1 MTRGGKPASALR
13 PTGWPHSLLGR
24 TLLVLLL
31 GVLASNLIGAAL
43 YSGDRLDVL
52 MRGRGRQIAEQ
63 VVAAA
68 AALQAA
74 EPEERRRLVR
84 AMRQPGLRLLWSEQP
99 SVAATGQS
107 REERMLREAF
117 LVEIDVPPLRLRLSL
132 SAHPPASE
140 SEGDAPSPLPLHNF
154 PRHPPPPGPPPPMG
168 APKVRL
174 LNGSLLLD
182 DGSWLNFTAPVAGF
196 PPFWATPYFLVM
208 LASTAVILA
217 VSIWAVRRAV
227 QPFAMFAEAAERL
240 GRDVDA
246 PPLPDTGPTEV
257 RRAATAFN
265 EMQQRLRTFI
275 RDRTQMLAAISHDLR
290 TPLTRLRL
298 RAEMIEDD
306 EEQRKTIADLD
317 EMRAMIDAALAFAR
331 DEAAVEKTAVLDL
344 AVLLQTACELAAD
357 AGAPATYHGP
367 LHATCVG
374 RPLALRRAFG
384 NLLDNA
390 LHYGGQ
396 ARVGLTGGI
405 HRLIVTVDD
414 DGPGIPAEELERVF
428 EPFRRLEASRSRET
442 GGTGLGLTL
451 VRAAIAA
458 HGGTIRLRNRPE
470 GGLRAVVVLPAAAAG
485 AGNESASATVSLAN
499 SLATR

>member
-1 MTRGGKPASALR
+1 MIGGAKPAATRR
-13 PTGWPHSLLGR
+13 PVGWPRSLLGR

-31 GVLASNLIGAAL
+31 GVLASNLIGITL
-43 YSGDRLDVL
+43 YSGDRIDVL

-63 VVAAA
+63 VSTAA

-99 SVAATGQS
+99 SVDGGAQS
-107 REERMLREAF
+107 REERTLREAF
-117 LVEIDVPPLRLRLSL
+117 LTEINVPPDHLRLTL
-132 SAHPPASE
+132 SAHPPPRPEDDEDTASRRP
-140 SEGDAPSPLPLHNF
+140 GR
-154 PRHPPPPGPPPPMG
+154 PRAQLSPGPPPPMG

-174 LNGSLLLD
+174 LNGALLLD
-182 DGSWLNFTAPVAGF
+182 DGSWLNFAAPVASL

-208 LASTAVILA
+208 LASTAVVLA
-217 VSIWAVRRAV
+217 VSILAVRRAV
-227 QPFAMFAEAAERL
+227 QPLAMFAEAAERL

-246 PPLPDTGPTEV
+246 PPLPGEGPAEV
-257 RRAATAFN
+257 RRAAMAFN
-265 EMQQRLRTFI
+265 EMQQRLRTFV

-306 EEQRKTIADLD
+306 DEQRKTIADLD
-317 EMRAMIDAALAFAR
+317 AMRAMIDAALAFAR
-331 DEAAVEKTAVLDL
+331 DEAAVEKTTVLDL
-344 AVLLQTACELAAD
+344 AVLLQTVCEVAAD
-357 AGAPATYHGP
+357 AGATATYQGP

-374 RPLALRRAFG
+374 RPLALRRAFS

-396 ARVGLTGGI
+396 ARVGLTSGVN
-405 HRLIVTVDD
+405 RLIVTVDD
-414 DGPGIPAEELERVF
+414 DGPGIPGEELERVF

-451 VRAAIAA
+451 VRSAIAA

-470 GGLRAVVVLPAAAAG
+470 GGLRAVVVLPAAGSDA
-485 AGNESASATVSLAN
+485 ESAAVSLAN
-499 SLATR
+499 SSGAR

>member
-1 MTRGGKPASALR
+1 MTGRQR
-13 PTGWPHSLLGR
+13 PTAARRPVGWPRSLLGR

-31 GVLASNLIGAAL
+31 GVVASNLIGITL
-43 YSGDRLDVL
+43 YSGDRIDVL

-63 VVAAA
+63 VSTAA

-84 AMRQPGLRLLWSEQP
+84 AMRQPGLRLLWSERP
-99 SVAATGQS
+99 SVDGEAQG
-107 REERMLREAF
+107 REERTLREAF
-117 LVEIDVPPLRLRLSL
+117 LTEINVSPDHLRLTL
-132 SAHPPASE
+132 SAHSP
-140 SEGDAPSPLPLHNF
+140 PSPEDDEDP
-154 PRHPPPPGPPPPMG
+154 PSRHPGRPRVQVSPGPPPPLG

-174 LNGSLLLD
+174 LNGALLLD
-182 DGSWLNFTAPVAGF
+182 DGSWLNFAAPVASF

-208 LASTAVILA
+208 LASTAVVLA
-217 VSIWAVRRAV
+217 VSILAVRRAV
-227 QPFAMFAEAAERL
+227 QPLAMFAEAAERL

-246 PPLPDTGPTEV
+246 PPLPGSGPAEV
-257 RRAATAFN
+257 RRAAMAFN
-265 EMQQRLRTFI
+265 EMQQRLRTFV

-306 EEQRKTIADLD
+306 DEQRKTIADLD
-317 EMRAMIDAALAFAR
+317 AMRAMIDAALAFAR
-331 DEAAVEKTAVLDL
+331 DEAAVEKTAALDL
-344 AVLLQTACELAAD
+344 AVLLQTVCEVAAD
-357 AGAPATYHGP
+357 AGATATYRGP

-374 RPLALRRAFG
+374 RPLALRRAFN

-396 ARVGLTGGI
+396 ARVGLTGGVN
-405 HRLIVTVDD
+405 RLIVTVDD
-414 DGPGIPAEELERVF
+414 DGPGIPPEELERVF

-451 VRAAIAA
+451 VRSAIAA

-470 GGLRAVVVLPAAAAG
+470 GGLRAVVVLPAATAAAG
-485 AGNESASATVSLAN
+485 NDGETATVSLAN
-499 SLATR
+499 SYGAR